1 MDDPNKAGLKTGKGF
16 PAPWIRRVEDLL
28 GLDGDARRYAFVI
41 FSFNLNWFFAIDP
54 SWTKTNLVSAI
65 EKEGEDQKA
74 VWAGVFWSARIPDK
88 DLYQVLKPHFLAL
101 ASGKSPTSHHHVH
114 ILSGCLL
121 AGWGTINQRTG
132 ERYVT
137 NSEMHQVLLRSDE
150 AFRLQILWQ
159 LKGWSSR
166 EDGKQWREQLPVF
179 LGEVWPRDKKVK
191 TPKIS
196 IALLDFVFSDVVN
209 PSEMADVVLPLIS
222 QANVEH
228 ISLYSLRTA
237 KNSII
242 ESLPEKVLA
251 LLLAILPDDPAAWPY
266 EIEEV
271 LERIGAAA
279 PSLLPDSRLVELKSR
294 WNSR

>member
-1 MDDPNKAGLKTGKGF
+1 
-16 PAPWIRRVEDLL
+16 
-28 GLDGDARRYAFVI
+28 
-41 FSFNLNWFFAIDP
+41 
-54 SWTKTNLVSAI
+54 
-65 EKEGEDQKA
+65 
-74 VWAGVFWSARIPDK
+74 
-88 DLYQVLKPHFLAL
+88 
-101 ASGKSPTSHHHVH
+101 
-114 ILSGCLL
+114 
-121 AGWGTINQRTG
+121 
-132 ERYVT
+132 
-137 NSEMHQVLLRSDE
+137 MHQVLLRSDE

-166 EDGKQWREQLPVF
+166 EDGKQWREKLPLF
-179 LGEVWPRDKKVK
+179 LDEVWPRDKKVK

-196 IALLDFVFSDVVN
+196 ITLLDFVFSDVVN
-209 PSEMADVVLPLIS
+209 PSEIADVVLPLIS

-237 KNSII
+237 KNSIV

-251 LLLAILPDDPAAWPY
+251 LLLAVLPDDPAAWPY

-279 PSLLPDSRLVELKSR
+279 PSLLTDSRLVELKRR